1 MTAYY
6 NENDPSCVAIL
17 RELVRSGVIAP
28 GDVDE
33 RSIKEVKPDDLKGY
47 KQCHFFAGAGLWSV
61 AARLAGWPD
70 DRQLWTGSCPCQ
82 PFSQAGKGAGVD
94 DQRHL
99 WPDLYQL
106 IRAGRPAVWMGEQ
119 VAGKAGRDWFAGVR
133 SDLDAGGYAARA
145 VDIPAGAVGAPHI
158 RNRLYIVAE
167 RMADAESIGGG
178 AGYCQIPA
186 ERNGAEP
193 ANYYA
198 HDAVADTIDSECD
211 GRTIEPQR
219 GSEGRTAIGR
229 ADAGSTGITMVNA
242 ESERRGEGRP
252 EPKVRGRWPA
262 AASADAPGGPM
273 GDPFDTRLERQRRD
287 GDGAGGRSF
296 SLGSTTATDGG
307 KLADTAGSGRANA
320 SANYW
325 SDSKWI
331 TCHDGKAR
339 RTKPGVCLLAYGVA
353 GRVDLWRAAG
363 NSIVPQVAAE
373 VIAAYLDT
381 EDT

>member
-6 NENDPSCVAIL
+6 NENDPSCAAIL
-17 RELVRSGVIAP
+17 RELIASGVIAP
-28 GDVDE
+28 GDVDD

-47 KQCHFFAGAGLWSV
+47 TQCHFFARAGLWSV

-94 DQRHL
+94 DPRHL

-133 SDLDAGGYAARA
+133 SDLVAGRYAARA

-198 HDAVADTIDSECD
+198 HDAVADTIVAECAL
-211 GRTIEPQR
+211 G
-219 GSEGRTAIGR
+219 
-229 ADAGSTGITMVNA
+229 DA
-242 ESERRGEGRP
+242 
-252 EPKVRGRWPA
+252 
-262 AASADAPGGPM
+262 
-273 GDPFDTRLERQRRD
+273 FDTRLERQRRD

-307 KLADTAGSGRANA
+307 DLADTAGSGRANA

>member
-6 NENDPSCVAIL
+6 NENDPSCAAIL
-17 RELVRSGVIAP
+17 RELIASGVIAP
-28 GDVDE
+28 GDVDY

-47 KQCHFFAGAGLWSV
+47 TQCHFFAGAGLWSV

-94 DQRHL
+94 DPRHL

-106 IRAGRPAVWMGEQ
+106 IRARRPTVWMGEQ

-133 SDLDAGGYAARA
+133 ADLDAGGYASRA

-198 HDAVADTIDSECD
+198 HDAVAATIVAECAL
-211 GRTIEPQR
+211 G
-219 GSEGRTAIGR
+219 
-229 ADAGSTGITMVNA
+229 DA
-242 ESERRGEGRP
+242 
-252 EPKVRGRWPA
+252 
-262 AASADAPGGPM
+262 
-273 GDPFDTRLERQRRD
+273 FDTRLERQRRD

-307 KLADTAGSGRANA
+307 DLADTAGSGRQQGEFTSEATRYGREPATANMPT
-320 SANYW
+320 NYW
-325 SDSKWI
+325 SDSEWI

-339 RTKPGVCLLAYGVA
+339 RTKPGLRLLVDGMA
-353 GRVDLWRAAG
+353 GRVDLWRSAG